1 MVAGTVGKQSTD
13 TPASDALIIIIS
25 IAIVIIVSIIIILD
39 IKIKIYGGRNLFY
52 KQGQFNRAGQCP
64 TKLEQFHGAGQ
75 GRVPGRRGSSTQ
87 SKPAL
92 MLPVSQHPSLDT
104 GQWTPPSTIFFAI
117 GLWYAFA
124 PIYSLE
130 RVSWRACRHTTP
142 AVLFYRP
149 PLSTLVSTLCPL
161 CTTLPGNGH
170 CQSLASNALQKVGG
184 VQLKVSFNCYQN
196 G

>member
-75 GRVPGRRGSSTQ
+75 GRVPGRRGSSAQ
-87 SKPAL
+87 SQPAL
-92 MLPVSQHPSLDT
+92 MLPVSQHPSLDS
-104 GQWTPPSTIFFAI
+104 GQWTPPSINFFLQLVSGTHLHQYI
-117 GLWYAFA
+117 LWNVC
-124 PIYSLE
+124 LGG
-130 RVSWRACRHTTP
+130 RVATP
-142 AVLFYRP
+142 HLQYFSTALHCP
-149 PLSTLVSTLCPL
+149 PLCPPCVHCAPPFQAMATVKALPAMLCKRL
-161 CTTLPGNGH
+161 EEY
-170 CQSLASNALQKVGG
+170 S
-184 VQLKVSFNCYQN
+184 
-196 G
+196 